1 MSSPCVELPTA
12 VLTRAISDNSSQIQT
27 TFTPAHDQAIKKV
40 VKTNRTGAH
49 HQGWP
54 CPQRTSTPSDCPYDP
69 ATSLTEQVRNSL
81 ASSLRNFTFT
91 PIHDDTYLDA
101 VILHTPYPA
110 RKHTEEVWTALSAYV
125 PHPVRRLG
133 ISNVTDEELQ
143 HLLDFC
149 RANPSIAERPAI
161 VQNRFR
167 GCGGRGDDD
176 DDAFDAAVRE
186 TCRKNGIEYQAF
198 GVLRERALLR
208 DQQTV
213 GAVADLACVSREA
226 SLYALVMALQDDM
239 AVLDGTSDPRTM
251 VADIDDLRRIE
262 RHAEGPEWK
271 RALGSFKKGINQL

>member
-1 MSSPCVELPTA
+1 MELPTA

-69 ATSLTEQVRNSL
+69 ATSLTEQVRRSL

-91 PIHDDTYLDA
+91 PADHGDTYLDA

-149 RANPSIAERPAI
+149 RANPAIAERPAI

-167 GCGGRGDDD
+167 GCGGRRDDD
-176 DDAFDAAVRE
+176 DDGDFFDAAVRE

-198 GVLRERALLR
+198 GVLRERALLQDR
-208 DQQTV
+208 KSV
-213 GAVADLACVSREA
+213 GAVAELASVSREA

-251 VADIDDLRRIE
+251 GADIDDLRRIE